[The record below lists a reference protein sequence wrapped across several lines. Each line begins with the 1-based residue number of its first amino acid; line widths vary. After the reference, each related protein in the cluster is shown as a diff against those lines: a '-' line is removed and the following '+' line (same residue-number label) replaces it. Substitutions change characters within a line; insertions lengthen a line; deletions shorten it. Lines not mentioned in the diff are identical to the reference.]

1 MSREITATTILNRAE
16 VLLLKDLKLREAIM
30 NNINKA
36 WNISTDSLD
45 LPKRYAQYSE
55 ALNNSKLGSGAVGFI
70 TAGGNILISNVS
82 GEDTVE
88 TVLGL
93 GVDIALTVLEMTPQG
108 KIIKFVNIGL
118 TALGID
124 PATKLKELYR
134 KYRYDDNGEY
144 EMNKIAKI
152 IGAKSVAIESN
163 SILKITMPDG
173 TVYARPL
180 SASFFPYG
188 VTPSGLLTGGNGYTN
203 DVLFGGNGNDTL
215 MGKDGSDLLI
225 GGNGDDTYLATKGDT
240 IKDSDGKGSVH
251 FNGHKLT
258 GGTYDKDRDLYIS
271 DDYIEYK
278 LHDDGRLVVSDMGDN
293 ITIENFN
300 KDNNDLGI
308 ILIDP
313 KDVVVTIHDN
323 QANEG
328 GNGKHTLGFKVSLN
342 RKLEAGEYLTL
353 YINGQLVKFTEN
365 EQEKDNAYIY
375 EWDGNESKDGD
386 RKFEVSGS
394 VLQSGTS
401 KNLNVKYIHPAKGLI
416 KDDDRDDDPDPEREY
431 SPIVID
437 LSNDGINS
445 HALNYTI
452 NFDLDNNGFK
462 EATGWVSGD
471 DALLAIDKNNN
482 GIIDNGS
489 ELFGNK
495 SISDSAFSY
504 TNSSLNN
511 GFETL
516 KSYDSNNDGIIDSQ
530 DAEFDKLLL
539 WQDKNS
545 NGISETDELIKLSD
559 KAEFANLNLLVA

>member
-1 MSREITATTILNRAE
+1 MSRELVAKAELDRVEKMLEEAGIIRNGEVNLAKLFINDTSESLNTLAKDKLEKLKHGKSGLFLVTQAGNIAVDLANGEAGVKTALNLAVDTILFVAQVTPVGMAIYRANL
-16 VLLLKDLKLREAIM
+16 VASHFGYDIG
-30 NNINKA
+30 
-36 WNISTDSLD
+36 SL
-45 LPKRYAQYSE
+45 
-55 ALNNSKLGSGAVGFI
+55 
-70 TAGGNILISNVS
+70 AGEIY
-82 GEDTVE
+82 DW
-88 TVLGL
+88 
-93 GVDIALTVLEMTPQG
+93 
-108 KIIKFVNIGL
+108 
-118 TALGID
+118 
-124 PATKLKELYR
+124 ATKGD
-134 KYRYDDNGEY
+134 KYKDY
-144 EMNKIAKI
+144 
-152 IGAKSVAIESN
+152 
-163 SILKITMPDG
+163 ITQDGFLRVVMDDG
-173 TVYARPL
+173 TVYMRPL
-180 SASFFPYG
+180 KGRYG
-188 VTPSGLLTGGNGYTN
+188 LATGNYMN
-203 DVLFGGNGNDTL
+203 DVLFGGDWNDTL
-215 MGKDGSDLLI
+215 QGGNGSDLLI
-225 GGNGDDTYLATKGDT
+225 GGDGFDTYNAGILD
-240 IKDSDGKGSVH
+240 IIRDSDGKGEVY
-251 FNGHKLT
+251 FKGYKLT

-271 DDYIEYK
+271 DDYIKYK
-278 LHDDGRLVVSDMGDN
+278 LHNDGRLEVSYIGDN

-313 KDVVVTIHDN
+313 KDIVVTIHDN
-323 QANEG
+323 QSTEG

-353 YINGQLVKFTEN
+353 YINGQRVKFKEGDI
-365 EQEKDNAYIY
+365 EQTYTHT
-375 EWDGNESKDGD
+375 WDGNTIKEED
-386 RKFEVSGS
+386 RKFEVGGFAMIN
-394 VLQSGTS
+394 GTS
-401 KNLNVKYIHPAKGLI
+401 ENLNVQAIISGQGLI
-416 KDDDRDDDPDPEREY
+416 KDDDQDNDPDPELEA

-437 LSNDGINS
+437 LGNDGINS

-559 KAEFANLNLLVA
+559 KVKSINLNLLIA

>member
-180 SASFFPYG
+180 SASFFPSG
-188 VTPSGLLTGGNGYTN
+188 VTPSGLITGGNGWTD

-240 IKDSDGKGSVH
+240 IKDSDGNGSVH
-251 FNGHKLT
+251 FNGHHLT

-278 LHDDGRLVVSDMGDN
+278 LHDDGRLVVSDMGEN
-293 ITIENFN
+293 IVIENFN

-504 TNSSLNN
+504 INSSLNN

-516 KSYDSNNDGIIDSQ
+516 KNYDSNNDGIIDSQ

-559 KAEFANLNLLVA
+559 KVKSINLNLLVA

>member
-240 IKDSDGKGSVH
+240 IKDSDGNGSVH
-251 FNGHKLT
+251 FNGHHLT

-278 LHDDGRLVVSDMGDN
+278 LHDDGRLVVNDMGDN

-328 GNGKHTLGFKVSLN
+328 GNGKHSMEFKITLN
-342 RKLEAGEYLTL
+342 RALKKDEFLELI
-353 YINGQLVKFTEN
+353 INGQRIKFKEGDI
-365 EQEKDNAYIY
+365 EQTYTHT
-375 EWDGNESKDGD
+375 WDGNESKDGD
-386 RKFEVSGS
+386 RKFEVSAS
-394 VLQSGTS
+394 VVT
-401 KNLNVKYIHPAKGLI
+401 
-416 KDDDRDDDPDPEREY
+416 D
-431 SPIVID
+431 
-437 LSNDGINS
+437 
-445 HALNYTI
+445 
-452 NFDLDNNGFK
+452 
-462 EATGWVSGD
+462 
-471 DALLAIDKNNN
+471 
-482 GIIDNGS
+482 
-489 ELFGNK
+489 K
-495 SISDSAFSY
+495 SIVKA
-504 TNSSLNN
+504 
-511 GFETL
+511 
-516 KSYDSNNDGIIDSQ
+516 
-530 DAEFDKLLL
+530 KL
-539 WQDKNS
+539 
-545 NGISETDELIKLSD
+545 
-559 KAEFANLNLLVA
+559 A